1 MDHKE
6 PKTRRE
12 CKKTDREKKKKN
24 GKYSPKHARM
34 TGERVKESVQTQ
46 KSKDSKQTSV

>member
-12 CKKTDREKKKKN
+12 SKKTDKQKKKNN

-34 TGERVKESVQTQ
+34 TEERVKEGVQAQ
-46 KSKDSKQTSV
+46 KAKDSKQTSV